1 MPVSPELSKKL
12 LDLKKQC
19 GLTFEQ
25 IGEEVGSSAANVR
38 RYITGETK
46 VPDSG
51 LLVSIVNVMGGD
63 PAILSEKSSAPK
75 VDADLVL
82 YEKMKA
88 DFDKQLSLWHA
99 RQDREIEH
107 LKQVT
112 EQTIRNKDEWIHR
125 LKDEL
130 QQQKRNHKRMVV
142 ILVVLIALL
151 AVFSAVYLLR
161 DIADPSWGYIR
172 Y

>member
-1 MPVSPELSKKL
+1 MPISPELSSKL
-12 LDLKKQC
+12 LDLKEEC
-19 GLTFEQ
+19 GLTFKQ
-25 IGEEVGSSAANVR
+25 IGDLVGSSEANVR
-38 RYITGETK
+38 RYIMGETK
-46 VPDSG
+46 VPDRA
-51 LLVSIVNVMGGD
+51 LLVSIIKTMDGD
-63 PAILSEKSSAPK
+63 PNVLLPKAAAPQGNME
-75 VDADLVL
+75 LGI

-107 LKQVT
+107 LKEVT

-161 DIADPSWGYIR
+161 DIADPTWGYIR